1 MIDCSTTELSAIR
14 QAFPGPLTPDVF
26 FCDWHMLKAV
36 TASSKLKVK
45 GEGNYPKGALRI
57 QDNQKAQKEARSDF
71 LLLMNAHDPQS
82 FDEELRKFM
91 ERWRRCEDW
100 TTYIQ
105 TFWVPYKKMWARAW
119 RQQPH
124 KGVNTNNYIESWHN
138 QLKTLYLGLMR
149 KQGVDVLLWFLLR
162 QCLQDYHTSELRV
175 GLGLQACSLTKAD
188 RAARQKAQ
196 DVPYTD
202 ALALVTHLRQDGGDI
217 ESVTVDSFSNSGHQY
232 ALKLSLDAL
241 GDEMELV
248 SCPCEAFRI

>member
-1 MIDCSTTELSAIR
+1 MLTNAEHAQPIAFWLEALRRHPRLRFSPRQFMIDCSTTELSAIR

-82 FDEELRKFM
+82 FDEEIRKFM

-162 QCLQDYHTSELRV
+162 QCLQDYHTSEL
-175 GLGLQACSLTKAD
+175 
-188 RAARQKAQ
+188 
-196 DVPYTD
+196 
-202 ALALVTHLRQDGGDI
+202 
-217 ESVTVDSFSNSGHQY
+217 
-232 ALKLSLDAL
+232 
-241 GDEMELV
+241 
-248 SCPCEAFRI
+248 